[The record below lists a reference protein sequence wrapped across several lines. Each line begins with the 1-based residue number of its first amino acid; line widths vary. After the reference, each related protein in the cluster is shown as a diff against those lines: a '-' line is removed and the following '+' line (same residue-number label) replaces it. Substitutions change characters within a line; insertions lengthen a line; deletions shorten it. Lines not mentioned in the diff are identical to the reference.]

1 MYIHETDSWP
11 IFTWDRT
18 RTDPKLAAI
27 NKATGYLDGILSA
40 IGFDVKERAAV
51 EAYTHDI
58 VASSEIEGL
67 LINSDQVRSSIARRM
82 GIKITGE
89 VPYGHYVEGIV
100 EMMLDAVQGYDKPLT
115 NDRLFGWHCC
125 LFPGSRS
132 GYEEINVGKYR
143 VDEMSVISGALD
155 REKVHYRAPSPDRVQ
170 KEMDVFLKWFN
181 DPSTPRDYI
190 KSAVAHFWF
199 VSIHPFDD
207 GNGRI
212 GRAIADMVL
221 SQADNSPRRYFSMS
235 RQIGQEKNKYYDILE
250 RCQKGT
256 TDLTAWIE
264 WYLDCMLRAI
274 KGAEEMLSSILD
286 KAVFW
291 QNHSQADIN
300 ERQRT
305 ILNIFLDEDKG
316 KLTAKRWAK
325 LAKVSPDT
333 AVRDVQYLTEIG
345 ILVPEEGKVRN
356 IAYGIKI
363 SDRKTLIPGAK
374 ESGQGGL
381 LAESFPSR
389 YQ

>member
-51 EAYTHDI
+51 EVYTHDI

-100 EMMLDAVQGYDKPLT
+100 EMMLDAVQGSDKPLT
-115 NDRLFGWHCC
+115 NDRLFGWHSC
-125 LFPGSRS
+125 LFPGGRS

-143 VDEMSVISGALD
+143 VDEMSVISGVLD

-212 GRAIADMVL
+212 GRAIADMAL

-305 ILNIFLDEDKG
+305 VLNIFLDEDKG

-363 SDRKTLIPGAK
+363 SDKKTLIPGAK
-374 ESGQGGL
+374 E
-381 LAESFPSR
+381 E
-389 YQ
+389 

>member
-115 NDRLFGWHCC
+115 NDRLFGWHSC
-125 LFPGSRS
+125 LFPGGRS

-143 VDEMSVISGALD
+143 VDEMSVISGVLD

-212 GRAIADMVL
+212 GRAIADMAL

-305 ILNIFLDEDKG
+305 VLNIFLDEDKG

-374 ESGQGGL
+374 E
-381 LAESFPSR
+381 E
-389 YQ
+389 

>member
-1 MYIHETDSWP
+1 MYMHETDSWP

-51 EAYTHDI
+51 EVYTHDI

-67 LINSDQVRSSIARRM
+67 LINSDQVRSYIARRM

-125 LFPGSRS
+125 LFPGGRS

-212 GRAIADMVL
+212 GRAIADMAL

-305 ILNIFLDEDKG
+305 VLNIFLDEDKG

-356 IAYGIKI
+356 IAYGIKT
-363 SDRKTLIPGAK
+363 SNKKTLIPGAK
-374 ESGQGGL
+374 E
-381 LAESFPSR
+381 E
-389 YQ
+389 

>member
-51 EAYTHDI
+51 EVYTHDI

-67 LINSDQVRSSIARRM
+67 LIDSDQVRSSIARRM

-89 VPYGHYVEGIV
+89 VPYGHYVEEIV

-125 LFPGSRS
+125 LFPGGRS

-212 GRAIADMVL
+212 GRAIADMAL

-305 ILNIFLDEDKG
+305 VLNIFLDEDKG

-363 SDRKTLIPGAK
+363 SDKETLIPGAK
-374 ESGQGGL
+374 E
-381 LAESFPSR
+381 E
-389 YQ
+389 

>member
-1 MYIHETDSWP
+1 MYMHETDSWP
-11 IFTWDRT
+11 IFAWDRT

-51 EAYTHDI
+51 EVYTHDI

-125 LFPGSRS
+125 LFPGGRS
-132 GYEEINVGKYR
+132 GYEEIYVGEYR
-143 VDEMSVISGALD
+143 VDEMSVISGVLD

-212 GRAIADMVL
+212 GRAIADMAL

-305 ILNIFLDEDKG
+305 VLNIFLDEDKG

-363 SDRKTLIPGAK
+363 SDKKTLIPGAK
-374 ESGQGGL
+374 E
-381 LAESFPSR
+381 E
-389 YQ
+389 

>member
-51 EAYTHDI
+51 EVYTHDI

-67 LINSDQVRSSIARRM
+67 LIDSDQVRSSIARRM

-115 NDRLFGWHCC
+115 NDRLFGWHSC
-125 LFPGSRS
+125 LFPGGRS

-143 VDEMSVISGALD
+143 VDEMSVISGVLD

-212 GRAIADMVL
+212 GRAIADMAL

-305 ILNIFLDEDKG
+305 VLNIFLDEDKG

-374 ESGQGGL
+374 E
-381 LAESFPSR
+381 E
-389 YQ
+389 

>member
-51 EAYTHDI
+51 EVYTHDI

-115 NDRLFGWHCC
+115 NDRLFGWHSC
-125 LFPGSRS
+125 LFPGGRS

-143 VDEMSVISGALD
+143 VDEMSVISGVLD

-212 GRAIADMVL
+212 GRAIADMAL

-305 ILNIFLDEDKG
+305 VLNIFLDEDKG

-325 LAKVSPDT
+325 LAIVSPDT

-363 SDRKTLIPGAK
+363 SDKKTLIPGAK
-374 ESGQGGL
+374 E
-381 LAESFPSR
+381 E
-389 YQ
+389 

>member
-115 NDRLFGWHCC
+115 NDRLFGWHSC
-125 LFPGSRS
+125 LFPGGRS

-181 DPSTPRDYI
+181 DTSTPRDYI

-212 GRAIADMVL
+212 GRAIADMAL

-305 ILNIFLDEDKG
+305 VLNIFLDEDKG

-374 ESGQGGL
+374 E
-381 LAESFPSR
+381 E
-389 YQ
+389 

>member
-11 IFTWDRT
+11 IFTWGRM

-125 LFPGSRS
+125 LFPGGRS

-212 GRAIADMVL
+212 GRAIADMAL

-305 ILNIFLDEDKG
+305 VLNIFLDEDKG

-374 ESGQGGL
+374 E
-381 LAESFPSR
+381 E
-389 YQ
+389 

>member
-11 IFTWDRT
+11 IFTWGRT

-125 LFPGSRS
+125 LFPGGRS

-155 REKVHYRAPSPDRVQ
+155 REIVHYRAPSPDRVQ

-212 GRAIADMVL
+212 GRAIADMAL

-305 ILNIFLDEDKG
+305 VLNIFLDEDKG

-374 ESGQGGL
+374 E
-381 LAESFPSR
+381 E
-389 YQ
+389 

>member
-18 RTDPKLAAI
+18 RIDPKLAAI

-51 EAYTHDI
+51 EVYTHDI

-115 NDRLFGWHCC
+115 NDRLFGWHSC
-125 LFPGSRS
+125 LFPGGRS

-143 VDEMSVISGALD
+143 VDEMSVISGVLD

-212 GRAIADMVL
+212 GRAIADMAL

-305 ILNIFLDEDKG
+305 VLNIFLDEDKG

-363 SDRKTLIPGAK
+363 SDKKTLIPGAK
-374 ESGQGGL
+374 E
-381 LAESFPSR
+381 E
-389 YQ
+389 

>member
-1 MYIHETDSWP
+1 MYIHETESWP

-51 EAYTHDI
+51 EVYTHDI

-89 VPYGHYVEGIV
+89 VPYGHYVDGIV

-115 NDRLFGWHCC
+115 NDRLFGWHSC
-125 LFPGSRS
+125 LFPGGRS

-143 VDEMSVISGALD
+143 VDEMSVISGVLD

-212 GRAIADMVL
+212 GRAIADMAL

-305 ILNIFLDEDKG
+305 VLNIFLDEDKG

-363 SDRKTLIPGAK
+363 SDKKTLIPGAK
-374 ESGQGGL
+374 E
-381 LAESFPSR
+381 E
-389 YQ
+389 

>member
-221 SQADNSPRRYFSMS
+221 SQADNPPRRYFSMS

-374 ESGQGGL
+374 E
-381 LAESFPSR
+381 E
-389 YQ
+389 

>member
-40 IGFDVKERAAV
+40 IGFAVKERAAV

-100 EMMLDAVQGYDKPLT
+100 GMMLDAVQGYDKPLT

-125 LFPGSRS
+125 LFPGGRD

-143 VDEMSVISGALD
+143 VGEMSVISGALD
-155 REKVHYRAPSPDRVQ
+155 REKFHYRAPSPDRVQ

-212 GRAIADMVL
+212 GRAIADMAL

-274 KGAEEMLSSILD
+274 KGAEEMLSFILD

-305 ILNIFLDEDKG
+305 VLNIFLDEDKG

-363 SDRKTLIPGAK
+363 SNKKTLIPGAK
-374 ESGQGGL
+374 E
-381 LAESFPSR
+381 E
-389 YQ
+389 

>member
-51 EAYTHDI
+51 EVYTHDI

-125 LFPGSRS
+125 LFPGGRS

-143 VDEMSVISGALD
+143 VDEMSVISGVLD

-212 GRAIADMVL
+212 GRAIADMAL

-305 ILNIFLDEDKG
+305 VLNIFLDEDKG

-333 AVRDVQYLTEIG
+333 AVRDVQYLTKIG

-363 SDRKTLIPGAK
+363 SNKKTLIPGAK
-374 ESGQGGL
+374 E
-381 LAESFPSR
+381 E
-389 YQ
+389 

>member
-125 LFPGSRS
+125 LFSGGRS

-170 KEMDVFLKWFN
+170 KEMDLFLKWFN

-212 GRAIADMVL
+212 GRAIADMAL

-256 TDLTAWIE
+256 TDLTAWVE

-305 ILNIFLDEDKG
+305 VLNIFLDEDKG

-374 ESGQGGL
+374 E
-381 LAESFPSR
+381 E
-389 YQ
+389 

>member
-11 IFTWDRT
+11 IFTWGRT

-58 VASSEIEGL
+58 VDSSEIEGL

-125 LFPGSRS
+125 LFPGGRS

-212 GRAIADMVL
+212 GRAIADMAL

-274 KGAEEMLSSILD
+274 KGAEDMLSSILD

-305 ILNIFLDEDKG
+305 VLNIFLDEDKG

-374 ESGQGGL
+374 E
-381 LAESFPSR
+381 E
-389 YQ
+389 

>member
-40 IGFDVKERAAV
+40 VGFDVKERAAV
-51 EAYTHDI
+51 EVYTHDI

-115 NDRLFGWHCC
+115 NDRLFGWHSC
-125 LFPGSRS
+125 LFPGGRS

-143 VDEMSVISGALD
+143 VDEMSVISGVLD

-212 GRAIADMVL
+212 GRAIADMAL
-221 SQADNSPRRYFSMS
+221 SQADNPPRRYFSMS

-305 ILNIFLDEDKG
+305 VLNIFLDEDKG

-363 SDRKTLIPGAK
+363 SDKKTLIPGAK
-374 ESGQGGL
+374 E
-381 LAESFPSR
+381 E
-389 YQ
+389 

>member
-67 LINSDQVRSSIARRM
+67 LIDSDQVRSSIARRM

-100 EMMLDAVQGYDKPLT
+100 GMMLDAVQGYDKPLT

-125 LFPGSRS
+125 LFPGGRS

-143 VDEMSVISGALD
+143 VGEMSVISGALD
-155 REKVHYRAPSPDRVQ
+155 REKVHYRAPSPDRVR

-212 GRAIADMVL
+212 GRAIADMAL

-305 ILNIFLDEDKG
+305 VLNIFLDEDKG

-374 ESGQGGL
+374 E
-381 LAESFPSR
+381 E
-389 YQ
+389 

>member
-51 EAYTHDI
+51 EVYTHDI

-67 LINSDQVRSSIARRM
+67 LINSDQVRSYIARRM

-125 LFPGSRS
+125 LFPGGRS

-212 GRAIADMVL
+212 GRAIADMAL

-235 RQIGQEKNKYYDILE
+235 HQIGQEKNKYYDILE

-291 QNHSQADIN
+291 LNHSQADIN

-305 ILNIFLDEDKG
+305 VLNIFLDEDKG

-363 SDRKTLIPGAK
+363 SDKKTLIPGAK
-374 ESGQGGL
+374 E
-381 LAESFPSR
+381 E
-389 YQ
+389 

>member
-1 MYIHETDSWP
+1 MYMHETDSWP

-115 NDRLFGWHCC
+115 NDRLFGWHSC
-125 LFPGSRS
+125 LFPGGRS

-143 VDEMSVISGALD
+143 VDEMSVISGVLD

-212 GRAIADMVL
+212 GRAIADMAL

-305 ILNIFLDEDKG
+305 VLNIFLDEDKG

-363 SDRKTLIPGAK
+363 SDKKTLIPGAK
-374 ESGQGGL
+374 E
-381 LAESFPSR
+381 E
-389 YQ
+389 

>member
-89 VPYGHYVEGIV
+89 VPYGHYVDGIV

-125 LFPGSRS
+125 LFPGGRS
-132 GYEEINVGKYR
+132 GYKEINVGEYR

-212 GRAIADMVL
+212 GRAIADMAL

-305 ILNIFLDEDKG
+305 VLNIFLDEDKG

-363 SDRKTLIPGAK
+363 SDKKTLIPGAK
-374 ESGQGGL
+374 E
-381 LAESFPSR
+381 E
-389 YQ
+389 

>member
-51 EAYTHDI
+51 EVYTHDI

-125 LFPGSRS
+125 LFPGGRS

-143 VDEMSVISGALD
+143 VGEMSVISGALD

-212 GRAIADMVL
+212 GRAIADMAL

-305 ILNIFLDEDKG
+305 VLNIFLDEDKG

-374 ESGQGGL
+374 E
-381 LAESFPSR
+381 E
-389 YQ
+389 

>member
-125 LFPGSRS
+125 LFLGGRS

-212 GRAIADMVL
+212 GRAIADMAL

-235 RQIGQEKNKYYDILE
+235 RQIGQEKNKYYDMLE

-305 ILNIFLDEDKG
+305 VLNIFLDEDKG

-356 IAYGIKI
+356 ISYGIKI

-374 ESGQGGL
+374 E
-381 LAESFPSR
+381 E
-389 YQ
+389 

>member
-1 MYIHETDSWP
+1 MYMHETDSWP

-51 EAYTHDI
+51 EVYTHDI

-67 LINSDQVRSSIARRM
+67 LINSDQVRSYIARRM

-89 VPYGHYVEGIV
+89 VPYDHYVEGIV

-125 LFPGSRS
+125 LFPGGRS

-212 GRAIADMVL
+212 GRAIADMAL

-305 ILNIFLDEDKG
+305 VLNIFLDEDKG

-363 SDRKTLIPGAK
+363 SNKKTLIPGAK
-374 ESGQGGL
+374 E
-381 LAESFPSR
+381 E
-389 YQ
+389 

>member
-1 MYIHETDSWP
+1 MYIHETDAWP
-11 IFTWDRT
+11 NFTWDRS
-18 RTDPKLAAI
+18 RTDPKLAAV
-27 NKATGYLDGILSA
+27 NKATGYLEGMLSS

-51 EAYTHDI
+51 EAYTHDV

-67 LINSDQVRSSIARRM
+67 LLNPDQVRSSIARRM
-82 GIKITGE
+82 GIQITGE

-100 EMMLDAVQGYDKPLT
+100 QMMFDAVQNYDKPLT
-115 NDRLFGWHCC
+115 DDRLFGWHCA
-125 LFPGSRS
+125 LFPNGRN
-132 GYEEINVGKYR
+132 GYEEIGVGKYR
-143 VDEMSVISGALD
+143 TDEMNVISGALG
-155 REKVHYRAPSPDRVQ
+155 REKVHYHAPTPGRVPE
-170 KEMDVFLKWFN
+170 EMNIFLKWFN
-181 DPSTPRDYI
+181 DPSTPGDYV
-190 KSAVAHFWF
+190 KSAIAHFWF

-212 GRAIADMVL
+212 GRAIADMAL
-221 SQADNSPRRYFSMS
+221 SQADNSTLRYFSMS
-235 RQIGQEKNKYYDILE
+235 RQIGLEKSKYYDMLE

-256 TDLTAWIE
+256 SDITAWIE
-264 WYLDCMLRAI
+264 WYLECMLRAI

-305 ILNIFLDEDKG
+305 ILNIFLDGGKG

-333 AVRDVQYLTEIG
+333 AVRDVQHLAQTG
-345 ILVPEEGKVRN
+345 ILIPAEGKVRN

-363 SDRKTLIPGAK
+363 SDKRTLTLGP
-374 ESGQGGL
+374 
-381 LAESFPSR
+381 AEEE
-389 YQ
+389 

>member
-1 MYIHETDSWP
+1 MYMHETDSWP

-18 RTDPKLAAI
+18 RTDSKLAAI

-51 EAYTHDI
+51 EVYTHDI

-100 EMMLDAVQGYDKPLT
+100 GMMLDAVQGYDKPLT

-125 LFPGSRS
+125 LFPGGRS

-212 GRAIADMVL
+212 GRAIADMAL

-305 ILNIFLDEDKG
+305 VLNIFLDEDKG

-374 ESGQGGL
+374 E
-381 LAESFPSR
+381 E
-389 YQ
+389 

>member
-11 IFTWDRT
+11 VFTWDRT
-18 RTDPKLAAI
+18 RTDPKLDAI

-89 VPYGHYVEGIV
+89 VPYGHYVDGIV

-125 LFPGSRS
+125 LFPGGRS
-132 GYEEINVGKYR
+132 GYKEINVGEYR

-212 GRAIADMVL
+212 GRAIADMAL

-305 ILNIFLDEDKG
+305 VLNIFLDEDKG

-374 ESGQGGL
+374 E
-381 LAESFPSR
+381 E
-389 YQ
+389 

>member
-11 IFTWDRT
+11 VFTWDRM

-100 EMMLDAVQGYDKPLT
+100 EMMLDAVQEYDKPLT
-115 NDRLFGWHCC
+115 NDRLFGWHSC
-125 LFPGSRS
+125 LFPGGRS

-212 GRAIADMVL
+212 GRAIADMAL

-305 ILNIFLDEDKG
+305 VLNIFLDEDKG

-374 ESGQGGL
+374 E
-381 LAESFPSR
+381 E
-389 YQ
+389 

>member
-1 MYIHETDSWP
+1 MYIHETGSWP

-100 EMMLDAVQGYDKPLT
+100 GMMLDAVQGYDKPLT

-125 LFPGSRS
+125 LFPGGRS

-143 VDEMSVISGALD
+143 VGEMSVISGALD

-212 GRAIADMVL
+212 GRAIADMAL

-305 ILNIFLDEDKG
+305 VLNIFLDEDKG

-374 ESGQGGL
+374 E
-381 LAESFPSR
+381 E
-389 YQ
+389 

>member
-51 EAYTHDI
+51 EVYTHDI

-125 LFPGSRS
+125 LFPGGRS

-143 VDEMSVISGALD
+143 VGEMSVISGALD
-155 REKVHYRAPSPDRVQ
+155 REKVHYRAPSPDRVR

-212 GRAIADMVL
+212 GRAIADMAL

-305 ILNIFLDEDKG
+305 VLNIFLDEDKG

-374 ESGQGGL
+374 E
-381 LAESFPSR
+381 E
-389 YQ
+389 

>member
-100 EMMLDAVQGYDKPLT
+100 GMMLDAVQGYDKPLT
-115 NDRLFGWHCC
+115 NDRLFGWHSC
-125 LFPGSRS
+125 LFPGGRS

-143 VDEMSVISGALD
+143 VDDMSVISGALD

-212 GRAIADMVL
+212 GRAIADMAL

-305 ILNIFLDEDKG
+305 VLNIFLDEDKG

-363 SDRKTLIPGAK
+363 SDKKTLIPGAK
-374 ESGQGGL
+374 E
-381 LAESFPSR
+381 E
-389 YQ
+389 

>member
-11 IFTWDRT
+11 IFTWGRT

-125 LFPGSRS
+125 LFPGGRS

-212 GRAIADMVL
+212 GRAIADMAL

-264 WYLDCMLRAI
+264 WYMDCMLRAI

-305 ILNIFLDEDKG
+305 VLNIFLDEDKG

-374 ESGQGGL
+374 E
-381 LAESFPSR
+381 E
-389 YQ
+389 

>member
-1 MYIHETDSWP
+1 MYIHETDTWP
-11 IFTWDRT
+11 HFNWDRS
-18 RTDPKLAAI
+18 RIDPKLAAV
-27 NKATGYLDGILSA
+27 NKATGYLEGILSS
-40 IGFDVKERAAV
+40 IGFDIKERAAV

-67 LINSDQVRSSIARRM
+67 LLNPDQVRSSIARRM
-82 GIKITGE
+82 GVQITGE

-100 EMMLDAVQGYDKPLT
+100 QMMMDAVQGYDKPLT
-115 NDRLFGWHCC
+115 DDRLFGWHCT
-125 LFPGSRS
+125 LFPNGRN

-143 VDEMSVISGALD
+143 VDEMNVISGALG
-155 REKVHYRAPSPDRVQ
+155 REKVHYHAPAPERVPE
-170 KEMDVFLKWFN
+170 EMNKFLKWFN
-181 DPSTPRDYI
+181 DPSIPRDYV
-190 KSAVAHFWF
+190 KSAIAHFWF
-199 VSIHPFDD
+199 VCIHPFDD

-212 GRAIADMVL
+212 GRAIADMAL
-221 SQADNSPRRYFSMS
+221 SQADNSTLRYFSMS
-235 RQIGQEKNKYYDILE
+235 RQIGQEKNKYYDMLE

-256 TDLTAWIE
+256 TDISAWIE

-291 QNHSQADIN
+291 QNYSQADIN

-305 ILNIFLDEDKG
+305 VLNLFLDGKKG

-333 AVRDVQYLTEIG
+333 AVRDVQHLAEIG
-345 ILVPEEGKVRN
+345 VLIPEDGKVRN

-363 SDRKTLIPGAK
+363 SDKRNLIPGPID
-374 ESGQGGL
+374 E
-381 LAESFPSR
+381 E
-389 YQ
+389 

>member
-51 EAYTHDI
+51 EVYTHDI

-115 NDRLFGWHCC
+115 NDRLFGWHSC
-125 LFPGSRS
+125 LFPGGRS

-143 VDEMSVISGALD
+143 VDEMSVISGVLD

-190 KSAVAHFWF
+190 KSAVSHFWF

-212 GRAIADMVL
+212 GRAIADMAL

-305 ILNIFLDEDKG
+305 VLNIFLDEDKG

-363 SDRKTLIPGAK
+363 SDKKTLIPGAK
-374 ESGQGGL
+374 E
-381 LAESFPSR
+381 E
-389 YQ
+389 

>member
-11 IFTWDRT
+11 VFTWDRT
-18 RTDPKLAAI
+18 RTDSKLAAI

-51 EAYTHDI
+51 EVYTHDI

-67 LINSDQVRSSIARRM
+67 LIDSDQVRSSIARRM

-125 LFPGSRS
+125 LFPGGRS

-143 VDEMSVISGALD
+143 VGEMSVISGALD

-212 GRAIADMVL
+212 GRAIADMAL

-305 ILNIFLDEDKG
+305 VLNIFLDEDKG

-374 ESGQGGL
+374 E
-381 LAESFPSR
+381 E
-389 YQ
+389 

>member
-18 RTDPKLAAI
+18 RTDPKLAAM

-51 EAYTHDI
+51 EVYTHDI

-100 EMMLDAVQGYDKPLT
+100 GMMLDAVQGYDKPLT

-125 LFPGSRS
+125 LFPGGRS

-212 GRAIADMVL
+212 GRAIADMAL

-305 ILNIFLDEDKG
+305 VLNIFLDEDKG

-333 AVRDVQYLTEIG
+333 AVRDVQYLTKIG

-363 SDRKTLIPGAK
+363 CDRKTLIPGAK
-374 ESGQGGL
+374 E
-381 LAESFPSR
+381 E
-389 YQ
+389 